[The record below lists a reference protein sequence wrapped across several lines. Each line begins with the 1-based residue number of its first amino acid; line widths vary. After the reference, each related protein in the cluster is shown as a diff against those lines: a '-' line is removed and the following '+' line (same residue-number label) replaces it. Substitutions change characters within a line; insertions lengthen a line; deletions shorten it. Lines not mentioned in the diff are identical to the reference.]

1 MQFLYFT
8 LVAIA
13 LYVLSDL
20 ALRGLESAVGRRFAQ
35 RNLIFFALLLSS
47 SLIVF
52 SLVRRFLGQ

>member
-1 MQFLYFT
+1 MELVYFT

-20 ALRGLESAVGRRFAQ
+20 ALRGLEYAFGRRFEQ

-52 SLVRRFLGQ
+52 SLIRRFLGQ